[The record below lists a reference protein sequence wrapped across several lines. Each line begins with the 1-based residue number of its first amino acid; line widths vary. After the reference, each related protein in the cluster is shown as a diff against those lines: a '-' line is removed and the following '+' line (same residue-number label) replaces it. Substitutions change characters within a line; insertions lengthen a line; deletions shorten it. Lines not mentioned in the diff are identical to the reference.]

1 MKNCLLLLTF
11 SFILFQ
17 AKAQSGNAVVF
28 SENGE
33 AFSLI
38 LNGVKV
44 NESPASN
51 VKAVSLTNEFYQARI
66 DFQDAALPD
75 FSQNNFAVHLG
86 QEVTYMI
93 KKNKK
98 GEYVL
103 RWQGEAP
110 MSVLVQ
116 ENPKDGPSEDVR
128 RVANA
133 DDQPADSQT
142 MQVNTN
148 MNGTGGVQMGVN
160 VGVSGNATT
169 NSSNPTNQ
177 NSTGVHMGVNGG
189 SSEDNV
195 QMNVNFQVTEQ
206 DGAANGTTNQANNS
220 TGGNVSMNMQ
230 VDGVNGGVN
239 FQVNEAQE
247 NSTVNT
253 NMGVTNTTVQVNNQT
268 SSSTTT
274 TTTITSNS
282 RPQETVH
289 TGRCSSSMDATSF
302 NSAKGSINSKSFED
316 SKLTLAKQVAKSNC
330 MTAAQVK
337 DVMGLFAFEETKLEF
352 AKYAYDYCYNQGN
365 YYEVNDAFD
374 FESTIEDLNKYL
386 ESK

>member
-17 AKAQSGNAVVF
+17 ANAQSGNAVVF

-169 NSSNPTNQ
+169 SSSNPTNQ

-230 VDGVNGGVN
+230 ADGVNVGVN

-253 NMGVTNTTVQVNNQT
+253 NMGVTNTTVQVNNHT

-274 TTTITSNS
+274 TNTTSNS
-282 RPQETVH
+282 RPQETVY

-330 MTAAQVK
+330 MTASQVK

-374 FESTIEDLNKYL
+374 FESTIEDLNEYL

>member
-1 MKNCLLLLTF
+1 
-11 SFILFQ
+11 LFQ
-17 AKAQSGNAVVF
+17 ANAQSGNAVVF

-169 NSSNPTNQ
+169 SSSNPTNQ

-230 VDGVNGGVN
+230 ADGVNVGVN

-268 SSSTTT
+268 SSGTTT
-274 TTTITSNS
+274 TTTTTSNS

-374 FESTIEDLNKYL
+374 FESTIEDLNEYL